1 MSRTN
6 ILCAGRDRPLLF
18 TRARVLEEAGYIVT
32 STSTSAET
40 IETFFSGDFDIVI
53 LCHSIPLEER
63 QRVATLVHMHSPST
77 PVIALADMAS
87 RRYDFGD
94 LTVDSDADTLLRSV
108 PLALNMAAERKPPTH
123 TPVVVPPPVRR
134 HRRSA

>member
-1 MSRTN
+1 MSRTT

-32 STSTSAET
+32 ATSTSTET

-53 LCHSIPLEER
+53 LCHSIPLQER
-63 QRVATLVHMHSPST
+63 ERVAQLVRMHSPST

-87 RRYDFGD
+87 RSYDFGD
-94 LTVDSDADTLLRSV
+94 LTVESDANKLLESV
-108 PLALNMAAERKPPTH
+108 PIALAMAATKRPPL
-123 TPVVVPPPVRR
+123 PSAAAR